1 MAKHEAHLIAE
12 HQAGIIYSDM
22 ENRFSYLYTTD
33 RYNGQDAGEFSIL
46 EDILGIEVE
55 DNLLALG
62 ESQATGDFAS
72 SVLGDSAGGCGERGG
87 GSRRDTVLPPSFLP
101 RLLTN
106 SIYTIFFGIGLCGFG
121 QF

>member
-62 ESQATGDFAS
+62 FM
-72 SVLGDSAGGCGERGG
+72 RK
-87 GSRRDTVLPPSFLP
+87 
-101 RLLTN
+101 
-106 SIYTIFFGIGLCGFG
+106 
-121 QF
+121 